1 MVGTSLGFAP
11 WIWNHGGVQLS
22 DLTSKTSVQR
32 WLQVGIPA
40 AAGVLVV
47 VLAWLAGPGLFG
59 IAGDEA
65 GAPVQAEVTQ
75 PAACSAGNPV
85 ESVTFSLG
93 GKPRQGTLNGCG
105 HAKGERV
112 EVGVPVDAPA
122 DGPITVSAA
131 DTSAGAQDSRG
142 PVALVLLVFA
152 CFAGGTY
159 AFLVIKGPGKLALLH

>member
-1 MVGTSLGFAP
+1 M
-11 WIWNHGGVQLS
+11 QLS

-40 AAGVLVV
+40 AVGVLVV

-59 IAGDEA
+59 IAGTDS
-65 GAPVQAEVTQ
+65 GAPVQAEVTK
-75 PAACSAGNPV
+75 PAECSAGNPV

-93 GKPRQGTLNGCG
+93 GKPREGTLNGCG

-122 DGPITVSAA
+122 EGPLTVSAA

-142 PVALVLLVFA
+142 PIALVLLVFA

-159 AFLVIKGPGKLALLH
+159 AFLFIKGPGKLALLH